1 MIFSLFLSF
10 IFIYPSFYPAVGMS
24 VFKEIPSIYIM
35 ERHDYCPEEFVY
47 ETEYPAVTE
56 LTYINISLYGR

>member
-24 VFKEIPSIYIM
+24 V
-35 ERHDYCPEEFVY
+35 
-47 ETEYPAVTE
+47 
-56 LTYINISLYGR
+56 LYGNTIHLYNGNT